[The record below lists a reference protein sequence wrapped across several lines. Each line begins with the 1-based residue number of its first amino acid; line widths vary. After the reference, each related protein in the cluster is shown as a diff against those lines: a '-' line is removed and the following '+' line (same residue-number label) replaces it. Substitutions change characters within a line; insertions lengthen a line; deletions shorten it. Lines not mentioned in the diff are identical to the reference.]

1 MTVRVPVKERQ
12 RFEPLLKGVHYI
24 LTVDDYQIEC
34 KRIYQAFIEMFRYLG
49 FENPRQAVKDH
60 YSTEII
66 RDHFIPRIQIW
77 GMDRGIIDEYRDDD
91 ETIRHHWAI
100 VKVQEDSQ
108 IHEYLD

>member
-1 MTVRVPVKERQ
+1 MTRVPVKERE
-12 RFEPLLKGVHYI
+12 RFEPLMKGVHYI
-24 LTVDDYQIEC
+24 LSVDDYQMKC

-77 GMDRGIIDEYRDDD
+77 GRDGGIIDEYRDD
-91 ETIRHHWAI
+91 ETIRHHWEI
-100 VKVQEDSQ
+100 IKVVEDPEG
-108 IHEYLD
+108 HDVAD